1 LEDQVLQ
8 IRDRPKKELTPVT
21 AKNSYQTTSVKSN
34 ETTEKVES
42 NETNSNVAKTIYVSA
57 SAYVSFCS
65 EGCSGVTATGV
76 NVQNSIT
83 YKGKNIIAVDPSV
96 IPLNSLVKVY
106 PKDRPPFFAYAMD
119 TGGGIKG
126 NKIDFLISTNNTSE
140 AIAFGRQSDV
150 KVEIF

>member
-1 LEDQVLQ
+1 METKILRGHFFV
-8 IRDRPKKELTPVT
+8 KKDVTPVT
-21 AKNSYQTTSVKSN
+21 AKNSEDT
-34 ETTEKVES
+34 
-42 NETNSNVAKTIYVSA
+42 SNVSKTVYVSA

-65 EGCSGVTATGV
+65 EGCSGITATGV

-106 PKDRPPFFAYAMD
+106 PKDRPPFLAYAMD

-126 NKIDFLISTNNTSE
+126 NKIDFLISTNDTSK
-140 AIAFGRQSDV
+140 AIAFGRQSNV
-150 KVEIF
+150 KVEIL